1 MKNYF
6 EMLDKTIKEYFKI
19 LSDEIPDFLN
29 EYINTKEIYN
39 TENSENILVQG
50 IIDLYYINQ
59 NDELILVDYKTDYT
73 QDEGKD
79 LVDKYKVQ
87 LEIYKKALEEALK
100 IPVKETY
107 IYSIY
112 ANKAINL
119 EKR

>member
-1 MKNYF
+1 
-6 EMLDKTIKEYFKI
+6 MLSIKIKPMQKSDVDAVIAIEAKAYGEHHWSKESFYNE
-19 LSDEIPDFLN
+19 LSN
-29 EYINTKEIYN
+29 
-39 TENSENILVQG
+39 
-50 IIDLYYINQ
+50 DLARYYSVYNQ

>member
-1 MKNYF
+1 MTRVQSLAQ
-6 EMLDKTIKEYFKI
+6 ELPHSVGMPPPQ
-19 LSDEIPDFLN
+19 SFLN
-29 EYINTKEIYN
+29 KYINTKEIYN

-87 LEIYKKALEEALK
+87 LEIYK
-100 IPVKETY
+100 IT
-107 IYSIY
+107 
-112 ANKAINL
+112 
-119 EKR
+119 